1 MNPGE
6 PAKPINAYLRTK
18 VMTASPEELRLM
30 LLEGAVKFARQ
41 GRDGIASRNWE
52 QSFAGLNS
60 AREIVV
66 ELMTTIRSEP
76 NPELAQNV
84 KALYAFI
91 FSQLVEGG
99 HEKDVRKLDVAI
111 ELLAYE
117 VETWKLLMQRLAEE
131 RGGSVAP
138 HGAEAL
144 PAEARAPL
152 SVQG

>member
-1 MNPGE
+1 MNPSE

-41 GRDGIASRNWE
+41 GREGVQGKNWE

-76 NPELAQNV
+76 NPELAANV

-91 FSQLVEGG
+91 FSQLVEGA
-99 HEKDVRKLDVAI
+99 HEKDVKKLDVAI
-111 ELLAYE
+111 DLLEYE
-117 VETWKLLMQRLAEE
+117 VETWKLLMQRLTEE
-131 RGGSVAP
+131 RGGASAP
-138 HGAEAL
+138 MDAAPL
-144 PAEARAPL
+144 DAASRAPL